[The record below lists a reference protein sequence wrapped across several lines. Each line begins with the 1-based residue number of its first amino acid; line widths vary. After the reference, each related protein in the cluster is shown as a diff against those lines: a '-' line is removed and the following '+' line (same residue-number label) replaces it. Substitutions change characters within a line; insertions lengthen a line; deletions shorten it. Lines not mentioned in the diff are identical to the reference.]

1 MTIWHIPLLGVVIAW
16 HSNSVLFLY
25 SKLDGLA
32 AFLWFSRVLIY
43 FSVCQSV
50 CATVTLTAVVSMCAW
65 VEEGIN
71 SLAWLKPIVSKWCVS
86 NTGGLAPQTV
96 RSVQSVER
104 TPPPAAMSS
113 ERAERHKLCCYVS
126 STTASV
132 HARTAPQFA
141 LSPRCFMP
149 FCVR

>member
-1 MTIWHIPLLGVVIAW
+1 MDLQH
-16 HSNSVLFLY
+16 FC
-25 SKLDGLA
+25 D
-32 AFLWFSRVLIY
+32 FSRVLIY

-86 NTGGLAPQTV
+86 NTGGVAPQTV
-96 RSVQSVER
+96 RSVQSAQQC
-104 TPPPAAMSS
+104 TPPAAAMSS

-149 FCVR
+149 FCVRQLRQYDTAQ

>member
-86 NTGGLAPQTV
+86 NTGGLAWSGPFKA
-96 RSVQSVER
+96 
-104 TPPPAAMSS
+104 PPAAAMSS